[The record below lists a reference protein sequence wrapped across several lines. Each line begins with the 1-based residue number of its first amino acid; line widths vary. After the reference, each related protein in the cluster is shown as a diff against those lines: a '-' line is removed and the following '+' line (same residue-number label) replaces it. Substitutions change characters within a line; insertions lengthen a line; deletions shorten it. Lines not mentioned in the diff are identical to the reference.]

1 MTLYIRG
8 IDSVSYSARKNP
20 KERTRERERERERGQ
35 SKEITQL
42 HCRKRVESKQEKR
55 STDNTQKATVI
66 VDLTEYA

>member
-8 IDSVSYSARKNP
+8 IDSVSYSARKNQ
-20 KERTRERERERERGQ
+20 KERTRERERGQ